1 MTDAPATLLDAFAPV
16 VDRYGLTVAGID
28 EQPRITRVLLV
39 NRTTFLAL
47 HLEWPEFRLQVLTG
61 RLGPEGEMP
70 PYPVF
75 PMVDG
80 WTWFDLAEVVQV
92 TTGKRQRKLGYLRHP
107 ERRDD
112 LFRLASELAALADRT
127 FGPVLAG
134 DTALLDEWEAMLRKS
149 RGLV

>member
-16 VDRYGLTVAGID
+16 VDRYGLTVASID
-28 EQPRITRVLLV
+28 EQPRLTRVLLV

-47 HLEWPEFRLQVLTG
+47 DLEWPEFRLQVLTG
-61 RLGPEGEMP
+61 RLGPGGEVP

-75 PMVDG
+75 PATEG
-80 WTWFDLAEVVQV
+80 WTWFDLSEVVGV
-92 TTGKRQRKLGYLRHP
+92 TTGKRRDVGHVRHP

-112 LFRLASELAALADRT
+112 LFRKAGDLAALTEKT

-134 DTALLDEWEAMLRKS
+134 DTARLDEWEAMLRKNW
-149 RGLV
+149 G